1 MARILTKFVLLLGLA
16 FALAGYSQNG
26 PGGEKTILAMG
37 DSLMA
42 GHNLPPGV
50 SFPSRLEAWL
60 TERGVAVE
68 VINAGVS
75 ADTSSGGLARLE
87 WTLAGLPD
95 GKPDLVILEF
105 GANDMLRG
113 IDPAVTRRNLDAM
126 LKTLS
131 GRGIETLVMGMK
143 AAPNLGPRYAEDF
156 NAIFP
161 ELAEKYDVAL
171 YPFFLEGVAADPELN
186 LDDGVHP
193 NEEGLEVMVER
204 AGPKVLELLQN

>member
-1 MARILTKFVLLLGLA
+1 MARILAKFVLA
-16 FALAGYSQNG
+16 FALAGFSQNG
-26 PGGEKTILAMG
+26 PGGEKTILAVG

-42 GHNLPPGV
+42 GYNLPPGI

-60 TERGVAVE
+60 EENGLAVE

-75 ADTSSGGLARLE
+75 GDTSSGGLARLE

-95 GKPDLVILEF
+95 SKPDLLILEF

-131 GRGIETLVMGMK
+131 GRGIRTLVMGMK
-143 AAPNLGPRYAEDF
+143 AAPNLGPEYAAEF

-161 ELAEKYDVAL
+161 ELAGKYDVAL
-171 YPFFLEGVAADPELN
+171 YPFFLEGVAANPELN
-186 LDDGVHP
+186 LDDGIHP
-193 NEEGLEVMVER
+193 NEQGLDVMVER
-204 AGPKVLELLQN
+204 TGPKVLELLKD

>member
-42 GHNLPPGV
+42 GYNLPPGV

-87 WTLAGLPD
+87 WTLAGLPG

-193 NEEGLEVMVER
+193 NEKGLEVMVER